1 MRLVTRDDK
10 LLLKL
15 EDRNSGELFAVCPV
29 DVHPGAAIEP
39 VLDSSRYF
47 VIRLQD
53 DAGRNAFVGLGFS
66 DRSDAF
72 DLNVSLQEHFK
83 QLRHEEDAE
92 RALKE
97 LSEGPKLDLSFK
109 EGQTIRINLNTKK
122 SEAAKKHANAS
133 SDVSTSQST
142 SAETTSSDSSDY
154 ASGSSTNPFL

>member
-29 DVHPGAAIEP
+29 EAHPGAAIEP

-47 VIRLQD
+47 VVRLQD
-53 DAGRNAFVGLGFS
+53 DAGRNAFVGLGFN

-72 DLNVSLQEHFK
+72 DLNVALQDHFK
-83 QLRHEEDAE
+83 QLRQEEDAE

-97 LSEGPKLDLSFK
+97 LAEGPKLDLSFK

-122 SEAAKKHANAS
+122 GDTAKKHANATGNVS
-133 SDVSTSQST
+133 SSQST
-142 SAETTSSDSSDY
+142 SAETSSSDY